1 MRSTFASLFPLLVYH
16 ADARSCTQGGCYGRQ
31 DSDDHLQ
38 DLLPKFFFHG

>member
-31 DSDDHLQ
+31 DSDDHL
-38 DLLPKFFFHG
+38 